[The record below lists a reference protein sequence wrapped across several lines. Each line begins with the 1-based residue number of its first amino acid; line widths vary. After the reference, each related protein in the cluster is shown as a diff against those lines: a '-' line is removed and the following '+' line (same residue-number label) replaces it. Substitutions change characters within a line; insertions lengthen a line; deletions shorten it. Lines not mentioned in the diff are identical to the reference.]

1 MHFLFCNQIAFFLE
15 GGKSGGGYRDRADER
30 RKQKEAFYAHV
41 AEELAEI
48 KERSVEESKFLVRFT
63 YSRI

>member
-1 MHFLFCNQIAFFLE
+1 MALSTSAAD
-15 GGKSGGGYRDRADER
+15 GSKSGGGYRDRADER

-48 KERSVEESKFLVRFT
+48 KERSVEESKFLV
-63 YSRI
+63 S